1 MFEFLTKIKLL
12 IDLAN
17 FVKNSKVLFIFFCIT
32 AFSFF
37 LFFYGIKRIND
48 NSIYTDNLQDEFIE
62 KEVKSILRKC
72 GNSHAIGISTVSTE
86 IKTNY
91 YAKFKEFWACDTKA
105 SKTCLI
111 NLLELDKY
119 ATDFNVDYKTYNHL
133 LELSASED
141 VEKINLNNWEQLEEF
156 ETIKNIIKLS
166 PNNLNYLWLT
176 AVANIDKNIIYV
188 LHMASWS
195 ENPCGDGRFLL
206 GKFKKKLPKTKLI

>member
-1 MFEFLTKIKLL
+1 MFEILAKLKLL
-12 IDLAN
+12 VDLAN
-17 FVKNSKVLFIFFCIT
+17 FAKSSKILFTVICIIVV
-32 AFSFF
+32 SFF
-37 LFFYGIKRIND
+37 FFIYGIKRIND

-62 KEVKSILRKC
+62 KEIKSILRKC
-72 GNSHAIGISTVSTE
+72 GNAHAIGVSTVSTE

-111 NLLELDKY
+111 NLLELDRY
-119 ATDFNVDYKTYNHL
+119 ATDFNVDYKSYNYL

-141 VEKINLNNWEQLEEF
+141 VEKININGWQGLEEF

-188 LHMASWS
+188 LHMASWAD
-195 ENPCGDGRFLL
+195 NPCGDGRFYWVNLKRNYL
-206 GKFKKKLPKTKLI
+206 KLN

>member
-1 MFEFLTKIKLL
+1 MFEVLAKLKLL
-12 IDLAN
+12 IDITN
-17 FVKNSKVLFIFFCIT
+17 FARNSKTLFIVLFILILSC
-32 AFSFF
+32 
-37 LFFYGIKRIND
+37 LFFIYGIKRIND

-206 GKFKKKLPKTKLI
+206 GKFKKNYLKLN

>member
-1 MFEFLTKIKLL
+1 MFELLTKLKLL
-12 IDLAN
+12 VDLAN
-17 FVKNSKVLFIFFCIT
+17 FAKSSKILFTVICIIVV
-32 AFSFF
+32 SFF
-37 LFFYGIKRIND
+37 FFIYGIKRIND

-62 KEVKSILRKC
+62 KEIKSILRKC
-72 GNSHAIGISTVSTE
+72 GNAHAIGVSTVSTE

-111 NLLELDKY
+111 NLLELDRY
-119 ATDFNVDYKTYNHL
+119 ATDFNVDYKSYNYL

-141 VEKINLNNWEQLEEF
+141 VEKININGWQELEEF

-176 AVANIDKNIIYV
+176 AVANVDKNIIYV
-188 LHMASWS
+188 LHMASWAD
-195 ENPCGDGRFLL
+195 NPCGDGRFLL

>member
-1 MFEFLTKIKLL
+1 MFEVLAKLKLL
-12 IDLAN
+12 IDITN
-17 FVKNSKVLFIFFCIT
+17 FARNSKTLFIVLFILILSC
-32 AFSFF
+32 
-37 LFFYGIKRIND
+37 LFFIYGIKRIND